1 MKIPPIE
8 TKKKMSIDID
18 RARDRRTTVRLGG
31 CLYPPR
37 PSVSEDKNRDYFME
51 SVCVRDFH
59 TSW

>member
-8 TKKKMSIDID
+8 TEKKMSIDID

-37 PSVSEDKNRDYFME
+37 TSAPEDNILLDMHNIILHILHRL
-51 SVCVRDFH
+51 VQ
-59 TSW
+59 